1 MSQITGGAPANEAET
16 ENTHGAGKRAR
27 GRRALELV
35 ATRGKDV
42 VGVRHVLDGGRAWVG
57 NVADAIA
64 RVSSRDVGGH
74 PHIVGEVR
82 DGTFAVC
89 VPPRARARLH
99 GTDGVPRLLT
109 GPHRIELNEGD
120 RAVVVLGGVQI
131 RAQVV
136 PFETPPATSRVGAW
150 GAWVALVA
158 LVYAGA
164 LVVSS
169 ALTHTSPERAEPGTM
184 QRLHQRFL
192 PPAAPKVP

>member
-1 MSQITGGAPANEAET
+1 MSEVSGRAPSNAEAT
-16 ENTHGAGKRAR
+16 EKAPRAR

-42 VGVRHVLDGGRAWVG
+42 VGVRHVLEGGRAWVG

-64 RVSSRDVGGH
+64 RAPLRDLGGH
-74 PHIVGEVR
+74 PHIVGEVQR
-82 DGTFAVC
+82 GAYVIH

-99 GTDGVPRLLT
+99 GSDGVPRLLV
-109 GPHRIELNEGD
+109 GPHRVELGEGD
-120 RAVVVLGGVQI
+120 RAVLVLGALHV

-136 PFETPPATSRVGAW
+136 PFETAKEGLRAGEV

-158 LVYAGA
+158 LVYAAA

-169 ALTHTSPERAEPGTM
+169 ALTATPPPRVEPAMERI
-184 QRLHQRFL
+184 HQRIL
-192 PPAAPKVP
+192 MNR